1 MTKFNVYARRA
12 DRIAREAFAQI
23 QEAEKTF
30 KAAEEAKNKGPRS
43 NGLQD
48 AQAAARVARL
58 KADYLEAEQAV
69 RDARQKL
76 PDKIER
82 KLAEIRQ
89 QLETALEGEYYA
101 DPKDINNDTLT
112 LLQSGI
118 LTPAEY
124 ERLFTDALEKSNY
137 TMARLIGRAAQ
148 EQAEKYSYGGSEER
162 LLTVIAHNA
171 RNVGGSAY
179 LTTFDAVADTIMRC
193 IRNPY
198 MAKRYDDLVGRII
211 EDF

>member
-1 MTKFNVYARRA
+1 MTKFNVYMRRA

-23 QEAEKTF
+23 QEAEKNF
-30 KAAEEAKNKGPRS
+30 KAAEGARNKGPRS

-48 AQAAARVARL
+48 AQAAAKLARL
-58 KADYLEAEQAV
+58 KADYLEAQQAV
-69 RDARQKL
+69 RDTRQKL
-76 PDKIER
+76 PDKVEAELAAIR
-82 KLAEIRQ
+82 KE
-89 QLETALEGEYYA
+89 LEAALEGEYYA
-101 DPKDINNDTLT
+101 DPSDVNNDTLT

-124 ERLFTDALEKSNY
+124 ERLFTDALEKGNY

-171 RNVGGSAY
+171 KNVGGSAY
-179 LTTFDAVADTIMRC
+179 LTTFDAVVDTIMRC

-198 MAKRYDDLVGRII
+198 MVKSYDCLTGKII
-211 EDF
+211 ENF